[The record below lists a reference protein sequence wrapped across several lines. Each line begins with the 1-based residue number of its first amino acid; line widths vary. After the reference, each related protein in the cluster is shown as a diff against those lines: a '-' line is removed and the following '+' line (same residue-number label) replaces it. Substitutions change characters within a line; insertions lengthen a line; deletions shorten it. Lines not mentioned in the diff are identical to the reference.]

1 MRLSGVSSPPAQ
13 APAEKSLQ
21 QKGKPFERT
30 SALEIVA
37 TTTISAKVNAFTMRL
52 SGVATP
58 PAHAQFERTG
68 HCKYGDQCRFTHD
81 VQPAK
86 EPAPQKRAQEVP
98 AKDPK
103 YAGRT
108 GNCRYGDQCKGERFH
123 HAVSGVATPPGHNR
137 RANPSSA
144 LAHWKLSR
152 RRRSVQR

>member
-1 MRLSGVSSPPAQ
+1 
-13 APAEKSLQ
+13 
-21 QKGKPFERT
+21 
-30 SALEIVA
+30 
-37 TTTISAKVNAFTMRL
+37 MRL

-86 EPAPQKRAQEVP
+86 EPAPQKRAQEAP

-108 GNCRYGDQCKGERFH
+108 GNCRYDDQCKGECFH
-123 HAVSGVATPPGHNR
+123 HAVERGGNPACPQQKGKPFERTSALEIVATTTISAKVSA
-137 RANPSSA
+137 RAQQCGQCDRAQQCEQVFTAPLITPQS
-144 LAHWKLSR
+144 
-152 RRRSVQR
+152 